1 MRKAASFIAFDLGAE
16 SGRCVVGTLRNG
28 CLELEEV
35 HRFPNGPVR
44 IIDTLHW
51 DVLRIWQE
59 MKEAMRMCASKYGDA
74 IESMGVDT
82 WGVDFGLLGRGDIL
96 LCNPYHYRDKRTDG
110 MLEEAFK
117 RVPREEIF
125 EQTGIQFMQI
135 NTLFQLL
142 SMVVQGSPLLDVAE
156 TFLMMPDLFNFWLTG
171 VKVSE
176 FSIATTTQFYNPRAK
191 DWAKPLIERMGI
203 PTHILPPIVPSGTIL
218 GDLLSSVADDVGMPK
233 VKVIAPACHDTGSA
247 VAAVPAEG
255 DSWCYISCGTWA
267 LMGVEID
274 EPIINEH
281 SLRLNFTNE
290 GGYGGKIRFLK
301 NIMGLWLVQ
310 ECRRTWA
317 RRGKEHSYSEL
328 TEMASEAKPFKMFI
342 DPDNSIFL
350 HPGDMP
356 SRMHDFCI
364 RTSQQPPETMG
375 EFIRCA
381 LESLALKCRW
391 VLDRLEELLGK
402 RIDVVHIVG
411 GGSRNS
417 LLCQFIANATHRSV
431 IAGPTEATAAGSIM
445 IQALT
450 LGHVSSHE
458 EARSVIRRSF
468 EMQHYEPADAEEWE
482 AAYER
487 FKDILKASEMIK
499 LEQLLAS

>member
-1 MRKAASFIAFDLGAE
+1 MGRAISFIAFDLGAE
-16 SGRCVVGTLRNG
+16 SGRCVVGTLTDG
-28 CLELEEV
+28 SLKLEEV

-44 IIDTLHW
+44 IIDSLHW

-59 MKEAMRMCASKYGDA
+59 MKEAMRMCVSKYGSE
-74 IESMGVDT
+74 IEGIGVDT
-82 WGVDFGLLGRGDIL
+82 WGVDFALLGRGDVL

-110 MLEEAFK
+110 MIEEAFR
-117 RVPREEIF
+117 RVPKEEIF

-142 SMVVQGSPLLDVAE
+142 SMVVSGSPLLDVAE
-156 TFLMMPDLFNFWLTG
+156 TLLMMPDLFNFWLTG
-171 VKVSE
+171 IKVSE
-176 FSIATTTQFYNPRAK
+176 FSIATTTQFYNPREK
-191 DWAKPLIERMGI
+191 QWAKPLLERLGI
-203 PTHILPPIVPSGTIL
+203 PTHFLPPIVSSGTII
-218 GDLLSSVADDVGMPK
+218 GEMISSVADDVGMPR
-233 VKVIAPACHDTGSA
+233 VKIIAPACHDTGSA

-255 DSWCYISCGTWA
+255 DNWCYISCGTWA

-317 RRGKEHSYSEL
+317 RQGEEHSYSEL
-328 TEMASEAKPFKMFI
+328 TEMASMAQPFKAFV
-342 DPDNSIFL
+342 DPDNTIFL

-356 SRMHDFCI
+356 YRMSKFCQS
-364 RTSQQPPETMG
+364 TSQQPPETKG
-375 EFIRCA
+375 EFVRCA

-391 VLDRLEELLGK
+391 VLDRLEELLGRK
-402 RIDVVHIVG
+402 IEVVHVVG

-417 LLCQFIANATHRSV
+417 LLCQFIANATHRPV
-431 IAGPTEATAAGSIM
+431 VAGPVEATAAGSVM

-450 LGHVSSHE
+450 LGYVSSHD
-458 EARSVIRRSF
+458 EARRIIRHSF
-468 EMQHYEPADAEEWE
+468 EMWRYEPTEFEEWE

-487 FKDILKASEMIK
+487 FKTILEASER
-499 LEQLLAS
+499 LELD

>member
-1 MRKAASFIAFDLGAE
+1 MSKPVSFIAFDLGAE
-16 SGRCVVGTLRNG
+16 SGRCVVGMLKDG
-28 CLELEEV
+28 ALELEEV

-44 IIDTLHW
+44 IIDSLHW

-59 MKEAMRMCASKYGDA
+59 MKDAMRICASKYGSE
-74 IESMGVDT
+74 IQGIGVDT
-82 WGVDFGLLGRGDIL
+82 WGVDFALLGRGDVL
-96 LCNPYHYRDKRTDG
+96 LCNPYHYRDVRTDG
-110 MLEEAFK
+110 MLEEAFR
-117 RVPREEIF
+117 RVPKEEIF

-142 SMVVQGSPLLDVAE
+142 SMVVSNSPLLDVSE
-156 TFLMMPDLFNFWLTG
+156 TLLMMPDLFNFWLTG

-176 FSIATTTQFYNPRAK
+176 FSIATTTQFYNPREK
-191 DWAKPLIERMGI
+191 GWAKSLLERMGI
-203 PTHILPPIVPSGTIL
+203 PTHFLPPIVPSGTIL
-218 GDLLSSVADDVGMPK
+218 GNMLLSVAEDVGMPQ

-255 DSWCYISCGTWA
+255 DNWCYISCGTWA
-267 LMGVEID
+267 LMGVEVD

-290 GGYGGKIRFLK
+290 GGYGDKIRFLK

-317 RRGKEHSYSEL
+317 RLGEEYSYSEL
-328 TEMASEAKPFKMFI
+328 TEMASEAQPFKAFV
-342 DPDNSIFL
+342 DPDHSAFL

-356 SRMHDFCI
+356 YRMSKFCLL
-364 RTSQQPPETMG
+364 TSQQPPQTKG
-375 EFIRCA
+375 EFVRCA

-391 VLDRLEELLGK
+391 VLDRLEELLGEK
-402 RIDVVHIVG
+402 IEVVHVVG

-417 LLCQFIANATHRSV
+417 LLCQFVANATHRLV
-431 IAGPTEATAAGSIM
+431 IAGPAEATAAGSVM

-450 LGHVSSHE
+450 LGYVSSHD
-458 EARSVIRRSF
+458 EARRVIKRSF
-468 EMQHYEPADAEEWE
+468 EMGHYEPMEHDEWE
-482 AAYER
+482 TAYER
-487 FKDILKASEMIK
+487 FKTILEASEATK
-499 LEQLLAS
+499 LD